1 MKKKSFMMLVVF
13 TIFMISNVVFAS
25 DSEVRKKIVSVVYD
39 DSGSM
44 IWENKYSY
52 SDYALQIFTAS
63 LGKEDK
69 LNVVRMSNYYNNNEI
84 DLSNQ
89 SIRQK
94 HIDEIRGYQHNAGTP
109 FGTIDTARDWLIK
122 ETTHYKDEADYWFV
136 VITDGEFADMPFD
149 IEGYF
154 ENLDN
159 SFKDVNYEFIFLS
172 IGYSYD
178 ESFKDAVENSS
189 NGTNLTASNKK
200 EIYSSIMEISKMI
213 NNGAS
218 EKIAVAEQTGN
229 RTIKLTSRYPLKKM
243 MFLLQDTDNKVKS
256 IKKSNSNL
264 NTETYNVEHS
274 VESLKG
280 TLTHIVHPTKKY
292 LDVGEYQVEFE
303 QDIDMNQMTVLCEAY
318 VRAKISIVD
327 DNDNVLNDSDS
338 NFSTAN
344 RTVKIKCEL
353 YNIADDTKIPAND
366 ESANI
371 KVELV
376 NDKNRYKLVFDKNK
390 NAYYGNA
397 TMLNESN
404 SIYAM
409 VEADDL
415 FRIKSN
421 MLVVDTIAASADFG
435 ENGNEAMKF
444 EIPYSFKKDYE
455 FAGQF
460 TFSFVEEGEFNVAQD
475 FELQLID
482 VPDGIKFE
490 YDGKQYDNNDKIPM
504 VKEFGKNYMLKILA
518 NKDYSEQEEKS
529 IILKILTDEFDQRI
543 YWTSNGVDEERIV
556 LTPKAYPIKLL
567 KKNIGNEIDVQNE
580 TLDLS
585 TARVA
590 DESNILSIVEPVKIE
605 NIKTITDNSS
615 IMSGFPYKIEKDE
628 KNNLLKI
635 TFKPN
640 IFALLGDK
648 KTNVEIQVK
657 FDNGFEETT
666 YNEEIIITNID
677 VMSILKPYICLA
689 ILLVILMGYFAKKK
703 FNKKAQITITENGE
717 IVSYS
722 LKPNIATVLVPYMA
736 HKTKIGMIEF
746 KAGKNSELIYSAKN
760 LDVLKIDGE
769 PLEEYKENHKF
780 NAEKLIMKKDISSI
794 IINAY
799 DVEQKYEYLTKE
811 VDMTSGGDGYTD
823 DYSGDFSGG
832 DDYSS
837 DTDFG
842 DYGF

>member
-1 MKKKSFMMLVVF
+1 MKKKSLMMLVVF

-25 DSEVRKKIVSVVYD
+25 DAEVRKKIVSVVYD

-69 LNVVRMSNYYNNNEI
+69 LNVVRMSNYYSNNEI
-84 DLSNQ
+84 DLSTQ

-109 FGTIDTARDWLIK
+109 FWTVDTARDWLIN
-122 ETTHYKDEADYWFV
+122 ETSHYKDDADYWFV
-136 VITDGEFADMPFD
+136 VITDGEFADMPSD
-149 IEGYF
+149 IESYF
-154 ENLDN
+154 KNLDN

-178 ESFKDAVENSS
+178 EAFKNAVENSS
-189 NGTNLTASNKK
+189 NGTNLTANNKK

-229 RTIKLTSRYPLKKM
+229 RTIKLTSKYPLKKM

-256 IKKSNSNL
+256 IKKSNSSLNL
-264 NTETYNVEHS
+264 ETYNVEHY
-274 VESLKG
+274 VENLKG
-280 TLTHIVHPTKKY
+280 TLTHVVHPTKKY

-327 DNDNVLNDSDS
+327 DNDNVLNSSDS

-344 RTVKIKCEL
+344 KTIKIKCEL

-371 KVELV
+371 KVELL
-376 NDKNRYKLVFDKNK
+376 NDKNRYKLVFDKTK

-397 TMLNESN
+397 TMINESN
-404 SIYAM
+404 SIYAI

-421 MLVVDTIAASADFG
+421 MLVVDTIAAGADFG
-435 ENGNEAMKF
+435 ENGTEAMKI

-455 FAGQF
+455 FVSQF
-460 TFSFVEEGEFNVAQD
+460 TFSFVEEGDFNVAQD

-567 KKNIGNEIDVQNE
+567 KKNIGNEVDVQNE

-590 DESNILSIVEPVKIE
+590 DESNILSIVEPVNIE
-605 NIKTITDNSS
+605 NVKSITDNSS
-615 IMSGFPYKIEKDE
+615 VTSGFPYKIEKDE
-628 KNNLLKI
+628 KNNLLKV

-640 IFALLGDK
+640 IFALLRDK
-648 KTNVEIQVK
+648 KTNVGIQVK
-657 FDNGFEETT
+657 FNNGFEEAE
-666 YNEEIIITNID
+666 YSEEILITNID

-722 LKPNIATVLVPYMA
+722 LKPNIATILVPYMA

-780 NAEKLIMKKDISSI
+780 NAEKIIMKKDISSI

-811 VDMTSGGDGYTD
+811 VDMASGGDGYSD

-837 DTDFG
+837 GSEFD

>member
-1 MKKKSFMMLVVF
+1 MKKKSLMMILVF
-13 TIFMISNVVFAS
+13 TVFMLSNIVFAS
-25 DSEVRKKIVSVVYD
+25 DAEVRKKIVSVVYD

-44 IWENKYSY
+44 KSGNKYSY

-69 LNVVRMSNYYNNNEI
+69 LNVVRMSTYDQNNEI
-84 DLSNQ
+84 NLTTEYK
-89 SIRQK
+89 RQLA
-94 HIDEIRGYQHNAGTP
+94 IDEIRSYNHTAGTP
-109 FGTIDTARDWLIK
+109 FTSVNTARAWLTNEAQIN
-122 ETTHYKDEADYWFV
+122 KDNADYWFV
-136 VITDGEFADMPFD
+136 VITDGDFSGAPVDMD
-149 IEGYF
+149 AYLQSI
-154 ENLDN
+154 DT
-159 SFKDVNYEFIFLS
+159 SFNDVNYEFILLTIGSSYNLS
-172 IGYSYD
+172 
-178 ESFKDAVENSS
+178 FRNAVDNSS
-189 NGTNLTASNKK
+189 NGTNLIANSKR
-200 EIYSSIMEISKMI
+200 EIYSSIMEIAKMI

-229 RTIKLTSRYPLKKM
+229 KTINLTAKYPLKKM
-243 MFLLQDTDNKVKS
+243 MFLLQDTNNKVKT
-256 IKKSNSNL
+256 IKYANKKMDLESY
-264 NTETYNVEHS
+264 EVEHS
-274 VESLKG
+274 VENLKG
-280 TLTHIVHPTKKY
+280 TLTHVLHPKEKY

-303 QDIDMNQMTVLCEAY
+303 KDIDMNQMTVLCEAY

-327 DNDNVLNDSDS
+327 ENDNVLNDSNS
-338 NFSTAN
+338 RFSTKD
-344 RTVKIKCEL
+344 RTIKIKCEL

-371 KVELV
+371 NIELL
-376 NDKNRYKLVFDKNK
+376 NEKNRYKLEFDKNK

-397 TMLNESN
+397 TMINESN
-404 SIYAM
+404 SIYAI
-409 VEADDL
+409 VEAEDL

-421 MLVVDTIAASADFG
+421 ILIVDTIAAGANIG
-435 ENGNEAMKF
+435 ENTNDSITI

-455 FAGQF
+455 FISQF
-460 TFSFVEEGEFNVAQD
+460 VFSFVEDGEYNVAQD

-490 YDGKQYDNNDKIPM
+490 YEGKQYKNNDKIPM
-504 VKEFGKNYMLKILA
+504 IKEFGKKYTLKILA
-518 NKDYSEQEEKS
+518 NRDYSEQEEKS
-529 IILKILTDEFDQRI
+529 VILKILTDEFDQRI
-543 YWTSNGVDEERIV
+543 YWTSNGVDEERIL

-567 KKNIGNEIDVQNE
+567 KKNIGNEIDVQKE

-585 TARVA
+585 PARVA
-590 DESNILSIVEPVKIE
+590 DESNILSVVESVGID
-605 NIKTITDNSS
+605 NIKSITDNSS
-615 IMSGFPYKIEKDE
+615 IMTGFPYKMEKDE
-628 KNNLLKI
+628 KNNILKI
-635 TFKPN
+635 SFKPN
-640 IFALLGDK
+640 IVALLKGK
-648 KTNVEIQVK
+648 KVNVEIMVK
-657 FDNGFEETT
+657 FNNGFEEAT

-689 ILLVILMGYFAKKK
+689 ILLVIIMGYFAKKK

-780 NAEKLIMKKDISSI
+780 NAEKIIMKKDISSI

-811 VDMTSGGDGYTD
+811 VDMASGGDGYTD